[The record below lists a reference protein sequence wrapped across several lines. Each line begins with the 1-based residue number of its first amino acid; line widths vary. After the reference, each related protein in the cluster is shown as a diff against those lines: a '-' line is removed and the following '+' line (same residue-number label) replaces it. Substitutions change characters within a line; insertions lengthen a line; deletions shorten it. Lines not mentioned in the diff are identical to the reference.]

1 MSKYQKY
8 LKILELE
15 GEINLKILNEKYQYL
30 KDIWNPE
37 KFNEQNLKTRAI
49 NRLKEIEDAY
59 NYLLNDLEEP
69 TKTDKQKNKDI
80 KEENNNQQTSSNDEY
95 DNFKV
100 ETVKKVSLTKYSYRI
115 PLRLLCLSIIIATMY
130 YLTIKYSL
138 IDNAINQYNK
148 DKVTFGTPTPKI
160 DKDGKILN
168 EPKYGNNGMPK
179 SLLSKG
185 VSIIC
190 YEWANLGD
198 DSKCTKKQLNTIE
211 TFFENNTDI
220 NWTKEHFEY

>member
-138 IDNAINQYNK
+138 IDSAINQYNK
-148 DKVTFGTPTPKI
+148 DKVTFGIPTPTI
-160 DKDGKILN
+160 GKDGKILN
-168 EPKYGNNGMPK
+168 EPQYGNNGMPK

-190 YEWANLGD
+190 YEWANLGNYD
-198 DSKCTKKQLNTIE
+198 NCSIKQIQIIE
-211 TFFENNTDI
+211 NYFKENKEID
-220 NWTKEHFEY
+220 WTKEHFEY